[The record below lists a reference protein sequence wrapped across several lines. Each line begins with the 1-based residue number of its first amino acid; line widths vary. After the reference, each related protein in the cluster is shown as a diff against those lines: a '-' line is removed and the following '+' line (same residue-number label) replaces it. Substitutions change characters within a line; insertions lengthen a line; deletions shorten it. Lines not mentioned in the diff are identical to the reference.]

1 MLIKDIKIPPILDES
16 GYLNLFNQIKQT
28 WVDPELEKRK
38 QAGKIKDGFTVEK
51 ILIKMPRDKPAIIQ
65 FNNECGWIAHVQK
78 DHDSS
83 FQKNDPVYIHQI
95 IKIIDVMR
103 PKIDD
108 SPVAFIF
115 LHMVKGMWRISFD
128 FLPSHEDWNE
138 FEKHWPLGKIIA
150 NSLQQDIEEKI
161 IMITPAANNLLAEV
175 GLWGS
180 PALIPYPLS
189 KIIKQLSEN
198 DKIGAIKTLEE
209 VCNLEFIEKLSVD
222 WFDNQ
227 VFTKRKKIIQEAL
240 AGHKQELYTLTISAL
255 LPQIEGIVT
264 DWIIIK
270 NPGEEIPWRQESK
283 TKKFQDLAIEG
294 MTSVTYNIIVNS
306 TINFILNGPVLE
318 TFKTWIEK
326 TNDAFPNRH
335 VVEHGKYTDSL
346 FTKANSIKLFLLLD
360 ALYHII
366 SEN

>member
-1 MLIKDIKIPPILDES
+1 M
-16 GYLNLFNQIKQT
+16 
-28 WVDPELEKRK
+28 
-38 QAGKIKDGFTVEK
+38 
-51 ILIKMPRDKPAIIQ
+51 
-65 FNNECGWIAHVQK
+65 
-78 DHDSS
+78 
-83 FQKNDPVYIHQI
+83 
-95 IKIIDVMR
+95 
-103 PKIDD
+103 
-108 SPVAFIF
+108 
-115 LHMVKGMWRISFD
+115 
-128 FLPSHEDWNE
+128 
-138 FEKHWPLGKIIA
+138 
-150 NSLQQDIEEKI
+150 
-161 IMITPAANNLLAEV
+161 
-175 GLWGS
+175 WGS

-209 VCNLEFIEKLSVD
+209 VCNLEFIEELSLD

-227 VFTKRKKIIQEAL
+227 VFTQRKKIIQEAL

-335 VVEHGKYTDSL
+335 VVEHGKYTDS

-360 ALYHII
+360 ALHHII